1 MNLYLFQN
9 LPLRFIPPKQVWAPP
24 IHVDMGV
31 HGFWNRHRFH
41 FKDYYQNIKLPYP
54 LSGRGACRERCVLR

>member
-24 IHVDMGV
+24 FHVVKGD
-31 HGFWNRHRFH
+31 HGFWNRYRFH
-41 FKDYYQNIKLPYP
+41 FKDYYQNKGLPYP
-54 LSGRGACRERCVLR
+54 